1 MPGLLQW
8 RCGGKCPKFTC
19 VRTPLLDG
27 GVDRRLVPGRQ
38 RHEDQGD
45 TVYGLALETVSTQAV
60 RGTQTR
66 GLEQGQQ

>member
-1 MPGLLQW
+1 MASAPSLHVFAPLSW
-8 RCGGKCPKFTC
+8 MGG
-19 VRTPLLDG
+19 G
-27 GVDRRLVPGRQ
+27 DRRLLPGRQ